1 MIVLVLLI
9 LFAVLIFSMYVAF
22 DVITDFAA
30 EDFKVQ

>member
-9 LFAVLIFSMYVAF
+9 LFVVLNFSMYVVF